1 MLNKPGSEHTEK
13 QNQLSREQEWAEALQ
28 KNREKVFF
36 DIVGRYKARVY
47 YLVRNIL
54 VSHDDADDAA
64 QNTFIK
70 IWEKLHTFR
79 SESALYTWIYRI
91 ATNEALTLLRR
102 RKPGLSLDDVSE
114 ELMDTSFSESAWID
128 GTETERK
135 LQEAINKLPLK
146 QKLVFCLRYFEELNY
161 EQIATITETSVGAL
175 KASYFH
181 AVQKIETFLKQ
192 SI

>member
-1 MLNKPGSEHTEK
+1 MNKPGGEHTEK
-13 QNQLSREQEWAEALQ
+13 QNQLSRELEWAEALQ
-28 KNREKVFF
+28 QNKEKVFF

-64 QNTFIK
+64 QTTFIK
-70 IWEKLHTFR
+70 IWENLSTFR

-91 ATNEALTLLRR
+91 ATNEALTLLRQR
-102 RKPGLSLDDVSE
+102 RPGLSLDDVSE
-114 ELMDTSFSESAWID
+114 ELMVAEFAETAWID
-128 GTETERK
+128 STETEKK
-135 LQEAINKLPLK
+135 LQAAINKLPLK
-146 QKLVFCLRYFEELNY
+146 QKLVFCLRYFEDLSY
-161 EQIATITETSVGAL
+161 EEISTVTETSVGAL
-175 KASYFH
+175 KSSYFH